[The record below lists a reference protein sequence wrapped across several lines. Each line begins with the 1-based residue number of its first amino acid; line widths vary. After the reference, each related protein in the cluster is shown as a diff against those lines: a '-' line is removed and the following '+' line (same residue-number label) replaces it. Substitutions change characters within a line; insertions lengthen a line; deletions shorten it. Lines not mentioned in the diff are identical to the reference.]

1 MQSDETTNISEW
13 DEINKILDI
22 IYNSK
27 ADTYLKLSA
36 IINENLKVLVEKL
49 SNLKG
54 PYNFDIQNL
63 LKFLEGHI
71 ENLSKEY
78 INSPKQYEKSVL
90 EYNKSLIEYM
100 GKIQKKMKTYE
111 IMRNEEKQKIEKERS
126 ETKSEI
132 VALKN
137 KIEKLEELNGKLGKD
152 NDNLQKKL
160 SQIKKIIKAINIKTK
175 LSDYL
180 SDCKDNNEI
189 KELINELIQGEDE

>member
-1 MQSDETTNISEW
+1 MQSDETKNISES

-27 ADTYLKLSA
+27 VDTYLKLSS
-36 IINENLKVLVEKL
+36 IINENLKVLVEKI
-49 SNLKG
+49 SNIKG
-54 PYNFDIQNL
+54 PYNFDIQKL
-63 LKFLEGHI
+63 LKFLGGHI

-100 GKIQKKMKTYE
+100 GKIQKKMKAYE
-111 IMRNEEKQKIEKERS
+111 LMRNEEKQKIEKEKL

-132 VALKN
+132 ALLKN
-137 KIEKLEELNGKLGKD
+137 KIEKLEESNGKLGKD

-160 SQIKKIIKAINIKTK
+160 SQIKEIIKAINIKK
-175 LSDYL
+175 NLSDYL
-180 SDCKDNNEI
+180 LDCKENNEI
-189 KELINELIQGEDE
+189 KELINELIQDKDE